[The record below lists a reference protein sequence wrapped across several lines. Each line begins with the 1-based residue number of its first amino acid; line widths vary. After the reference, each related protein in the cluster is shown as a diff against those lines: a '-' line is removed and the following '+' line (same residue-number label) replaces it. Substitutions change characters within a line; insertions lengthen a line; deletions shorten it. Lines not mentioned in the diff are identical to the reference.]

1 MKKND
6 LLKEVIEHIDIKAID
21 STPIIDAMRK
31 MSFTSRDTANA
42 TDIYMKMLGEKG
54 CTNILTLAGSTSAAG
69 CMQVYV
75 DMVKNKMVDV
85 VVATGA
91 SIIDMDFFEAL
102 GYKHYK
108 GTTEISDVTLREL
121 YIDRIYDTFID
132 EEELQNCDNTI
143 KLIADGLERR
153 PYSSREF
160 IYEIGKWLVKNS
172 KKKDSLIQACYE
184 NGVPIFCPAF
194 SDCSAGFGLVKH
206 QVENPDNHVT
216 IDSVRDFWELT
227 KIKIEAKTTGLMM
240 IGGGIWY
247 LFDVTWASGFI
258 QINKGKSTYVKKIN
272 LNYLFVDPSEFI
284 KTHMP
289 FDYCW
294 QMLDNP
300 ISHKKFYD
308 INDDKDEKFNNLKIN
323 YIDSLLVFINA
334 SKLEQLNLTL
344 NRTIYAGIYNQLT
357 YNYLNNVK
365 AEIDT
370 YLKNQQI
377 NAYNNTINLVN
388 NGNDFINK
396 YVNYFN
402 KQFSPELP
410 EEEVKSLLDSA
421 YNNYKVALF
430 FLENTDNNTIIQN
443 NYSDI
448 INYCKKQII
457 FVEEQYLF
465 VNQYYSMPK
474 SLRKSLFYIR
484 N

>member
-240 IGGGIWY
+240 IGGGTPKN
-247 LFDVTWASGFI
+247 FAQDTV
-258 QINKGKSTYVKKIN
+258 V
-272 LNYLFVDPSEFI
+272 
-284 KTHMP
+284 
-289 FDYCW
+289 C
-294 QMLDNP
+294 
-300 ISHKKFYD
+300 
-308 INDDKDEKFNNLKIN
+308 
-323 YIDSLLVFINA
+323 
-334 SKLEQLNLTL
+334 
-344 NRTIYAGIYNQLT
+344 
-357 YNYLNNVK
+357 
-365 AEIDT
+365 AEILGYEADMHKYAVQIT
-370 YLKNQQI
+370 VADVRDGACSSSTLKEACSWGKVSIAHEQMVYAEATSVI
-377 NAYNNTINLVN
+377 PLIASYAYHSGIWKDREFKNW
-388 NGNDFINK
+388 NK
-396 YVNYFN
+396 
-402 KQFSPELP
+402 
-410 EEEVKSLLDSA
+410 
-421 YNNYKVALF
+421 LF
-430 FLENTDNNTIIQN
+430 E
-443 NYSDI
+443 
-448 INYCKKQII
+448 K
-457 FVEEQYLF
+457 
-465 VNQYYSMPK
+465 
-474 SLRKSLFYIR
+474 
-484 N
+484 